1 MQTLPLIT
9 QVHPLNTEAYEE
21 WRQWRQSE
29 KKVKIGPIA
38 EKKQV
43 KFLTQYSPV
52 IQAHIIDTSIAN
64 SYQGLFPPKPGS
76 IPTQPQDYSAL
87 AAGAVD
93 LREFI

>member
-1 MQTLPLIT
+1 MNNLSLIT
-9 QVHPLNTEAYEE
+9 KVHPLNKEAYEE
-21 WRQWRQSE
+21 WREFRQKE
-29 KKVKIGPIA
+29 KRIKIGPIA

-43 KFLTQYSPV
+43 KFLTQYSPI

-76 IPTQPQDYSAL
+76 IPQQPQDYSAL